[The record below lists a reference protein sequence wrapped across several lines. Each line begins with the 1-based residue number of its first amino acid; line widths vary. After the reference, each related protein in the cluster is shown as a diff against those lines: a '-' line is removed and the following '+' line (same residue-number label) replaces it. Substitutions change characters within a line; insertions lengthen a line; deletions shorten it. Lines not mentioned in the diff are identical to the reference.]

1 MALPDRELW
10 HMLSDPSDKAVGLTS
25 TEKINN
31 NRRPLFFFFFL
42 LKNYFCADFFT
53 SWNTSYCFSVLCD
66 FWLNGSLSVCI
77 TEVFSF
83 FGLLLSLG
91 YSEAVFYDGYSWNFE
106 QLCRFELHIYG
117 EKWVVFQLSD
127 LICKS

>member
-10 HMLSDPSDKAVGLTS
+10 HVLSDPSDKAVGLTS

-31 NRRPLFFFFFL
+31 NRRLLFFFFFP
-42 LKNYFCADFFT
+42 LKNYFRADFFT
-53 SWNTSYCFSVLCD
+53 SWNHSYCFSVLCD

-83 FGLLLSLG
+83 FWSFVESGILQWSYFLWWILLEFWTALQVWV
-91 YSEAVFYDGYSWNFE
+91 A
-106 QLCRFELHIYG
+106 HIWRKMSGVSAIWSY
-117 EKWVVFQLSD
+117 L
-127 LICKS
+127 